1 MDDVSILP
9 RDALDNEHR
18 ANFTKPWL
26 MHFPNGT
33 VEQFD
38 TEGEACEAQLGWR
51 EAHNLHIVTGEPQ

>member
-1 MDDVSILP
+1 MA
-9 RDALDNEHR
+9 DALPD
-18 ANFTKPWL
+18 
-26 MHFPNGT
+26 GT